1 LSRYHVNLKLYVL
14 ALFGLLLSS
23 CSSPIGNYFSTRY
36 ENVMGYFNTYYNTKK
51 TFDDAVT
58 ELEKSSQI
66 SRDTNYFAAY
76 QPSPTLKTK
85 FGTVIE
91 KASKIIQYYPRSKW
105 VDNAIMMIGKTYYY
119 QNDYDLAQKKFNELI
134 DNFPNS
140 NYVWEAKL
148 LNARTL
154 FNSRKLSE
162 AQSYLNGFLNSALDA
177 GEKDVAVEGYM
188 LSGQTHFDQDEYTKA
203 IDEYKKALG
212 IDGNGYLLSISA
224 FQLARC
230 YELVGENE
238 NSNKAYLSV
247 LDYNPGE
254 LLRFKALLNY
264 GKTLRDIKKYTA
276 SLKNLNDLRDE
287 ALTKDQLSQVDLEIA
302 NTYNSMDEFDKAL
315 DQYQLVDSLYQ
326 KTNASAKSFYNRG
339 LMYEYK
345 LFDYTEAKFY
355 YDKAK
360 TEFTQS
366 DITPLAAKK
375 SDAFARYFSYH
386 NDIKKYDSLFYDAVK
401 QDSLKRNKPA
411 SQIDSSIRLNDTLHV
426 SQPVISADSFT
437 AKLDTNIADSL
448 TKAKEIN
455 HTSSPSMVTDNLLMK
470 VPTGSHDTL
479 VAVTDSLFSSET
491 DVVDDSLGA
500 DKNVGVKRNIDST
513 KTKSIT
519 NVAQATSITPDSAMF
534 MILKSQ
540 YELATLFLLDLSQ
553 PDSAE
558 FWFDLVANSTHKNV
572 FAPRALYALAEI
584 KRLKDDK
591 NGMDSLHDCL
601 VNNFANSEYAVQI
614 KKLRGIEIEYK
625 KSICDELYE
634 NGLGL
639 IEKNK
644 PKESLTVFKQVLE
657 KDTSNKVSPKAIYT
671 CGWVYENML
680 NNNDS
685 AKAFYKLL
693 IDKYPKSIYTS
704 EVVGKVAVSDDTTNL
719 SKYVQVKNIISPQA
733 LTPKFSQT
741 DKNSKTSAN
750 QKDQSEINDAQDENT
765 DEEVPEPETDP
776 EEPPN

>member
-1 LSRYHVNLKLYVL
+1 
-14 ALFGLLLSS
+14 
-23 CSSPIGNYFSTRY
+23 
-36 ENVMGYFNTYYNTKK
+36 MGYFNTYYNTKK
-51 TFDDAVT
+51 TFDDAVA
-58 ELEKSSQI
+58 ELEKSSLI

-76 QPSPTLKTK
+76 QLNPTLKTK

-105 VDNAIMMIGKTYYY
+105 VDEAILMIGKTYYY

-140 NYVWEAKL
+140 NYTWEAKL

-154 FNSRKLSE
+154 FNSRKISE
-162 AQSYLNGFLNSALDA
+162 AQSYLNGFLNAALDA
-177 GEKDVAVEGYM
+177 GENDVAIEGYM

-238 NSNKAYLSV
+238 NSNKTYLRV
-247 LDYNPGE
+247 LDYNPSE

-276 SLKNLNDLRDE
+276 SLKNFNNLRDE

-302 NTYNSMDEFDKAL
+302 NTYNSMDEIDRAL

-326 KTNASAKSFYNRG
+326 KTNASAQSFYKRG

-345 LFDYTEAKFY
+345 LYDYTEAKFY

-360 TEFTQS
+360 TEFAQS

-386 NDIKKYDSLFYDAVK
+386 NDIKKYDSLFYVAVK
-401 QDSLKRNKPA
+401 QDSLKRKRHT
-411 SQIDSSIRLNDTLHV
+411 SQIDSSIGLQDTLHAEATV
-426 SQPVISADSFT
+426 MISDSIT
-437 AKLDTNIADSL
+437 AQLDT
-448 TKAKEIN
+448 TKVDPLIKAQEIIP
-455 HTSSPSMVTDNLLMK
+455 TSSPSMVTDNSLIK
-470 VPTGSHDTL
+470 VPTEPLDTS
-479 VAVTDSLFSSET
+479 VTVTVPLLADES
-491 DVVDDSLGA
+491 VNADDSLGS
-500 DKNVGVKRNIDST
+500 DEKVGVKKNIDST
-513 KTKSIT
+513 KANPVA
-519 NVAQATSITPDSAMF
+519 NVAQAITITPDSAIF
-534 MILKSQ
+534 KILKSQ
-540 YELATLFLLDLSQ
+540 YELATLFLLDLPQ
-553 PDSAE
+553 LDSAE

-591 NGMDSLHDCL
+591 SGMDSLHDCL
-601 VNNFANSEYAVQI
+601 VTNFANSEYSVQV
-614 KKLRGIEIEYK
+614 KKLRGIEIESK
-625 KSICDELYE
+625 KSNYDELYE
-634 NGLGL
+634 KGLSL

-644 PKESLTVFKQVLE
+644 PKESLTVFKQLLE
-657 KDTSNKVSPKAIYT
+657 KDTSNKVSPKTIYT

-693 IDKYPKSIYTS
+693 IDKYPKSIYTT
-704 EVVGKVAVSDDTTNL
+704 EVIGKVAVSDDTTNL
-719 SKYVQVKNIISPQA
+719 SKYVQIKNIISPQA
-733 LTPKFSQT
+733 LTPKFSET
-741 DKNSKTSAN
+741 DKNSKASVN
-750 QKDQSEINDAQDENT
+750 QKDQGEINDTQDENI
-765 DEEVPEPETDP
+765 DEEVPEPETDT